1 VIDTNE
7 AEAKISLAR
16 TIVRS
21 KGPYYSKA
29 MASLV
34 FIPVQGI
41 QTMCVTTNLIL
52 GYDPEWA
59 LMAPA
64 TVLAADV
71 VHEINHFIRR
81 HLHRIPGGDPHLK
94 NIAGDLSINPDL
106 LIGGWDLADKT
117 SPRPVILP
125 KDYNFPDGLSMEEYY
140 ALLMKEQEKKNSKLQ
155 ELLDALRDGGDGKG
169 GGVGSGACG
178 GIAQGAASS
187 AVEKAL
193 EAIPGVGRSKAEVKN
208 VEVIAAKQIK
218 DYVAQKGRGSVP
230 EKLIRDAELSKEISR
245 IRWQDI
251 LSRVIRTATG
261 QVMLGGEVEPSYIR
275 LSRRMQPE
283 TGIIR
288 PSYITQMP
296 EIAIVRD
303 TSGSMG
309 PKQLQDCVRE
319 SYAIVKSL
327 GIDEVWFTD
336 ADAAVSMPWQ
346 RVKKEFF
353 DKLSTSCGG
362 GGTHFAPAIKDALKL
377 HPKPDLLIYCT
388 DGDGS
393 AGDPPRGMGVVFAVV
408 PSYHNKAPCE
418 WATTVFIENPEKS
431 TS

>member
-1 VIDTNE
+1 MIDTNE
-7 AEAKISLAR
+7 AEAKVSLAR

-34 FIPVQGI
+34 FMPVQGI
-41 QTMCVTTNLIL
+41 KTMCVTTNLIL

-81 HLHRIPGGDPHLK
+81 HLYRIPGGDPHLK

-117 SPRPVILP
+117 SPRPAILP

-140 ALLMKEQEKKNSKLQ
+140 ALLLKEQEKKNSKLQ
-155 ELLDALRDGGDGKG
+155 ELLSALRGGDG
-169 GGVGSGACG
+169 GVGGGACG
-178 GIAQGAASS
+178 GVAQGAGTS
-187 AVEKAL
+187 AAEKAL
-193 EAIPGVGRSKAEVKN
+193 ESIPGIGRSKAEIKN
-208 VEVIAAKQIK
+208 VEVIAAKQIR

-261 QVMLGGEVEPSYIR
+261 QVMLGGEIEPSYIR

-388 DGDGS
+388 DGDGN

-418 WATTVFIENPEKS
+418 WATTVFIEDPEKS

>member
-34 FIPVQGI
+34 FMPVQGI
-41 QTMCVTTNLIL
+41 KTMCVTTNLIL

-81 HLHRIPGGDPHLK
+81 HLYRIPGGDPHLK

-117 SPRPVILP
+117 SPRPAILP
-125 KDYNFPDGLSMEEYY
+125 KDFKFPDGLSQEEYY
-140 ALLMKEQEKKNSKLQ
+140 ALLLKEQQKKNPKLQ
-155 ELLDALRDGGDGKG
+155 EMLDALRGGQ

-178 GIAQGAASS
+178 GIAQGAGLS
-187 AVEKAL
+187 AAEKAL
-193 EAIPGVGRSKAEVKN
+193 EAIPGVGRSKAEIKN

-261 QVMLGGEVEPSYIR
+261 QITLGGEIEPSYIR

-283 TGIIR
+283 MGIIR

-309 PKQLQDCVRE
+309 QKQLQDCVRE

-336 ADAAVSMPWQ
+336 ADAAVAMPWQ
-346 RVKKEFF
+346 RVRKEFF
-353 DKLSTSCGG
+353 EKLTTSRGG
-362 GGTHFAPAIKDALKL
+362 GGTDFAPAIKDALKL
-377 HPKPDLLIYCT
+377 KPKPDLLIYCT
-388 DGDGS
+388 DGDGD
-393 AGDPPRGMGVVFAVV
+393 AGDAPRGMGVVFAVV
-408 PSYHNKAPCE
+408 PSHYNKAPCE
-418 WATTVFIENPEKS
+418 WATTVFIEDPEKS